1 MITGREKEQKKLR
14 ALYESGRAE
23 FVAVYGRRRVGKTYL
38 IDEVFNSDITFRH
51 AGLSPIGVD
60 ADNDPPKGHMKDQL
74 RHFHQSLMLQGM
86 EKCDPPESWLDAF
99 YMLERFLMERDDK
112 KSRLLIFLDEIQW
125 MDTPKA
131 GFMTGLEAFWNSWA
145 CYRHNVMLVVC
156 GSSTSWILNKLIN
169 NHGGLYGRLTCEIEL
184 QPFNLYECEQFFASK
199 GMSLS
204 RYDIAQT
211 YMMLGGIPYY
221 LNYFNKALSV
231 SQNIQAMLFD
241 RGAPLKNEFDRLFS
255 SLFTNPDV
263 MKAIVVALNSKN
275 RGLTRKEL
283 LNKTGIMDSGAF
295 SKQLKA
301 LEAGAFIIKYD
312 SYGNG
317 KRNSLYKVS
326 DPFCIF
332 YLRFVSGSSSKAK
345 KEWLNAAGSQSV
357 VVWSGLAFENLCFN
371 HIPQIKAALGIS
383 GVSTDESL
391 WSKRGTEEEEGAQID
406 LIIERKD
413 NVINMCEVKFYS
425 DEFTVNKE
433 CHFALVRREQLL
445 RGIVPK
451 KASIHNTLIT
461 TFGLK
466 PTEYFGDFTN
476 TITLDDLF
484 QPNA

>member
-1 MITGREKEQKKLR
+1 MIIGREKEQKKLR
-14 ALYESGRAE
+14 NLYEDGRAE

-38 IDEVFNSDITFRH
+38 IDEVFNREITFRH
-51 AGLSPIGVD
+51 EGLSPIGIE
-60 ADNDPPKGHMKDQL
+60 NENTSKKKHMKDQL
-74 RHFHQSLMLQGM
+74 RHFHQSLMMQGM
-86 EKCDPPESWLDAF
+86 EKSEPPESWLEAF

-112 KSRLLIFLDEIQW
+112 RERLLIFLDEIQW
-125 MDTPKA
+125 MDTPKS

-145 CYRHNVMLVVC
+145 CFRHNVMLVVC
-156 GSSTSWILNKLIN
+156 GSSTSWIMDKLVN

-184 QPFNLYECEQFFASK
+184 QPFNLYECEQFFISK
-199 GMSLS
+199 GLSLS

-221 LNYFNKALSV
+221 LNYFEKSLSV
-231 SQNIQAMLFD
+231 SQNIQALLFD
-241 RGAPLKNEFDRLFS
+241 KGAPLKNEFDRLFS
-255 SLFTNPDV
+255 SLFTNPDI
-263 MKAIVVALNSKN
+263 MKAIVVALNSKK

-283 LNKTGIMDSGAF
+283 LDKTGITDSGLF

-301 LEAGAFIIKYD
+301 LESGSFIIKYD

-317 KRNSLYKVS
+317 KRNSYYKVS

-332 YLRFVSGSSSKAK
+332 YLRFVNDNSSRSK

-357 VVWSGLAFENLCFN
+357 VIWNGLAFENLCFN
-371 HIPQIKAALGIS
+371 HISQIKAALGIS

-391 WSKRGTEEEEGAQID
+391 WSKKGTDEEEGAQID

-425 DEFTVNKE
+425 DEFVADKD
-433 CHFALVRREQLL
+433 CHFALVRRERLL
-445 RGIVPK
+445 REIIPK

-466 PTEYFGDFTN
+466 HVEYFGDFVN
-476 TITLDDLF
+476 TITLDELF
-484 QPNA
+484 RTI